1 MESCPMAE
9 LAVINSSPFIFL
21 ARGGHLDLL
30 PNFYNNVMMP
40 QQVADE
46 LLVRGSEDP
55 AARAIEGSAWL
66 HVTRVDTIPASIEA
80 WGLGAGESAV
90 LALAAATPGADAII
104 DDLAGRKCGVSLN
117 LHVRGTLGLVLLAK
131 KKGMIPECRP
141 VMEDL
146 MRGGMYLSRRVLDEA
161 LKRVGE

>member
-1 MESCPMAE
+1 MAE

-55 AARAIEGSAWL
+55 AARAIEGSTWL

-90 LALAAATPGADAII
+90 LAWRPPRRAPMRSSTTWPGGNAVYP
-104 DDLAGRKCGVSLN
+104 LTSTFGGRWDSYCW
-117 LHVRGTLGLVLLAK
+117 
-131 KKGMIPECRP
+131 
-141 VMEDL
+141 
-146 MRGGMYLSRRVLDEA
+146 RRRMA
-161 LKRVGE
+161 

>member
-1 MESCPMAE
+1 MNYSSVDPRILRREPSREVHGYTSRESTQYLHQSKHGASG
-9 LAVINSSPFIFL
+9 LVSP
-21 ARGGHLDLL
+21 
-30 PNFYNNVMMP
+30 PCWP
-40 QQVADE
+40 
-46 LLVRGSEDP
+46 
-55 AARAIEGSAWL
+55 W
-66 HVTRVDTIPASIEA
+66 
-80 WGLGAGESAV
+80 
-90 LALAAATPGADAII
+90 LAATSGTDAII
-104 DDLAGRKCGVSLN
+104 DDLAGRKCGLSLN